1 MGGRAGGGAGLGS
14 GAGGAGKASRELMS
28 ALQSGKFEKMS
39 AAAQERLL
47 EAADKEATRLSE
59 NRNIYSDAE
68 WDALKAYEGSH
79 YDRINAAASGTAV
92 STVSQSTKDA
102 VKNLDSALKR
112 RKLTKDIIVWRG
124 SDKAESSTS
133 GRFISTSTK
142 ASIADKFRVGKN
154 MHAYRIPKGTNYI
167 FTQGKNESE
176 VILPR
181 NFNLSKYK
189 IK

>member
-1 MGGRAGGGAGLGS
+1 MGARIGGGAGLGS

-124 SDKAESSTS
+124 SDRAESTS
-133 GRFISTSTK
+133 GRFLSTTTK

>member
-1 MGGRAGGGAGLGS
+1 MGGRSGGS
-14 GAGGAGKASRELMS
+14 GTGFGSNADGAGKASRELMS

-47 EAADKEATRLSE
+47 DAADREATRLSE
-59 NRNIYSDAE
+59 NRNIYSDNE
-68 WDALKAYEGSH
+68 WDALKAYEGGF
-79 YDRINAAASGTAV
+79 YDRINAAANGTDAN
-92 STVSQSTKDA
+92 QSAKDA
-102 VKNLDSALKR
+102 VRDLDSALKR

-124 SDKAESSTS
+124 SDRAEDTS
-133 GRFISTSTK
+133 ARFISTSTK
-142 ASIADKFRVGKN
+142 ASIADKFRIGKN

-167 FTQGKNESE
+167 YTEGKNESE

-181 NFNLSKYK
+181 NFNLNKYK